1 MKNQIIL
8 IYNYKTSNEKIIHDV
23 QLLKELNYQTIII
36 KLINSIN
43 SQYHFIQKKIFLIM
57 LKKIEDLKNLHVLWN
72 IEINKKNINLLENLK
87 NKKYP
92 IFIDYFF
99 QEKENEYLKL
109 KKYQKNIERLD
120 ANILENIDID
130 IEQTFFNHIDY
141 YPKNFSQISKEIND
155 KLNEETIILYFKEKY
170 FLYLFGNNRFLQT
183 ELSYNSLNNYMFYQK
198 EIIKWILKKQQKN
211 KICKNC
217 NFFYNC
223 HNDGFFIFKNP
234 TIFCQIQEYLKNNH

>member
-1 MKNQIIL
+1 M
-8 IYNYKTSNEKIIHDV
+8 
-23 QLLKELNYQTIII
+23 
-36 KLINSIN
+36 
-43 SQYHFIQKKIFLIM
+43 
-57 LKKIEDLKNLHVLWN
+57 HVLWN

-99 QEKENEYLKL
+99 QEKENEDLKL

-120 ANILENIDID
+120 ANILENID

-155 KLNEETIILYFKEKY
+155 KLNEETIILY
-170 FLYLFGNNRFLQT
+170 LFGNNRFLQT

-198 EIIKWILKKQQKN
+198 EIIKWI
-211 KICKNC
+211 
-217 NFFYNC
+217 
-223 HNDGFFIFKNP
+223 
-234 TIFCQIQEYLKNNH
+234 